1 MSATVGLPSSVVIRD
16 LMLTLWF
23 NRWRIFLITIGAMVI
38 ATYVALQV
46 QPKYQS
52 NSSMLVLLGPE
63 YGSRPVA
70 GQQLTGAINVLPQ
83 ELLHTESDI
92 LASRDL
98 HRSVIEQI
106 GVAKLYPELVK
117 PPGPVAQFFKQVRSY
132 IKDFLGLAE
141 EQQTTGTGGS
151 AAVAAEGKFAQ
162 DLGVNVDRNSH

>member
-23 NRWRIFLITIGAMVI
+23 NRWRIFLITIGAMAI

-98 HRSVIEQI
+98 HRSVIEREAHL
-106 GVAKLYPELVK
+106 VATQDQLDAERTEINRIDLRE
-117 PPGPVAQFFKQVRSY
+117 GHQVADTESDRS
-132 IKDFLGLAE
+132 
-141 EQQTTGTGGS
+141 TM
-151 AAVAAEGKFAQ
+151 AARRWADASPHNGEAQ
-162 DLGVNVDRNSH
+162 

>member
-23 NRWRIFLITIGAMVI
+23 NRWRIFLITVGAMAI
-38 ATYVALQV
+38 ATYLALQV

-70 GQQLTGAINVLPQ
+70 GQQLTGAINVAPE

-132 IKDFLGLAE
+132 IKDFLGLTDGQQATGAGAE
-141 EQQTTGTGGS
+141 VG
-151 AAVAAEGKFAQ
+151 
-162 DLGVNVDRNSH
+162 DRRSGDRRWRNQPTPS